1 MVVNLK
7 SFVSFLKKTKKGE
20 KMFIDKVN
28 IFVKAGN
35 GGNGAATFRREK
47 YVPNGGPDGGDGGKG
62 GDIILKTKENL
73 NTLVDFRFQKHFR
86 AENGANGMPKN
97 CTGKRGESLVIEV
110 PQGTVVKD
118 PESGKVIVDMFDK
131 DQTFVLLEG
140 GFGGKGNAHFQSS
153 RHQTPNFSQT
163 GQKTDEYEI
172 TLELKT
178 IADVGLVG
186 FPNVGKSTLLSVI
199 TDAKPKVANYHFTTL
214 SPNLGVLKGYGESCV
229 LADIPGLIEG
239 ASEGVGLGH
248 EFLRHIERT
257 RLILHLVDI
266 SGSEGRDPFDD
277 FEKINVELKNY
288 SKKLANLPQ
297 IIVLNKIDLCLDAK
311 KSLDNFK
318 KSLKKDKKYAQSDI
332 FVISAANH
340 QGIQELIDKVFEMV
354 KKLPKIEKIESDD
367 FKFAPHDT
375 YSLNIEQ
382 LEEGVFE
389 ITGGLIDELSRK
401 VVVSDPD
408 SFAYFYKRLKKDGII
423 NKLLKMGMKNGDTVI
438 INDFEFTYEE

>member
-1 MVVNLK
+1 M
-7 SFVSFLKKTKKGE
+7 FV
-20 KMFIDKVN
+20 DKVN

-97 CTGKRGESLVIEV
+97 CAGKRGENLVIEV

-131 DQTFVLLEG
+131 DQTFVLLQG

-153 RHQTPNFSQT
+153 RHQTPHFSQT

-178 IADVGLVG
+178 IADVGIVG

-199 TDAKPKVANYHFTTL
+199 TDAKPRVANYHFTTL
-214 SPNLGVLKGYGESCV
+214 SPNLGVLKRYGESCV

-239 ASEGVGLGH
+239 ASEGIGLGH

-277 FEKINVELKNY
+277 FEKINTELKNY
-288 SKKLANLPQ
+288 SKHLADLPQ
-297 IIVLNKIDLCLDAK
+297 IVVLNKSDLCEDVK
-311 KSLDNFK
+311 KSVDTFK
-318 KSLKKDKKYAQSDI
+318 KSLKKHKKYAQSDV

-340 QGIQELIDKVFEMV
+340 QGVEDLVDKLFEKV
-354 KKLPKIEKIESDD
+354 AILPKVEKIESDD
-367 FKFAPHDT
+367 FEFAPHDT
-375 YSLNIEQ
+375 YSLNIKK
-382 LEEGVFE
+382 LDEGVFE
-389 ITGGLIDELSRK
+389 ISGGFIDELSRK
-401 VVVSDPD
+401 VVVSDPE
-408 SFAYFYKRLKKDGII
+408 SFAYFHKRLRKDGII
-423 NKLLKMGMKNGDTVI
+423 NQLLKMGMKNGDTVVI
-438 INDFEFTYEE
+438 KDFEFTYEE